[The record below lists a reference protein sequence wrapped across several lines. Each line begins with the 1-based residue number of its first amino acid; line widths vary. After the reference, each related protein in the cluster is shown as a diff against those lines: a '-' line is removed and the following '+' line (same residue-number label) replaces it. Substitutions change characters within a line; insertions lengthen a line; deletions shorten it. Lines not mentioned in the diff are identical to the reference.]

1 MLNAYR
7 AIWIIQ
13 NGSIYTRAKIK
24 KKRYKR
30 KNRKTLNLIDIIEPD
45 KKMRFLQSNFFHFS
59 VRVSIINH
67 GISWIK
73 SVTGFT
79 RANGEKEIKRK
90 KKRKGSGDDSFWT
103 TSEQSNNNG
112 LTMGE
117 INRNRTIASERS
129 SPDSTSPR
137 ENQT

>member
-1 MLNAYR
+1 MSDSLFLMQYKNSEILYYRSKNIMLNAYR

-13 NGSIYTRAKIK
+13 NSSIYTRAKIKKK

-90 KKRKGSGDDSFWT
+90 KKEKDPAMIPFEPSLSNLIT
-103 TSEQSNNNG
+103 T
-112 LTMGE
+112 
-117 INRNRTIASERS
+117 
-129 SPDSTSPR
+129 D
-137 ENQT
+137 